1 MFHMAWFVGR
11 GYSPYGWNQP
21 WSGDVGQNWM
31 RPDANVS
38 LARALERACFDY
50 MMIEDGSFVPDS
62 YGSSPDWFLRN
73 AHAVPKNDPM
83 PLVPLIGQAT
93 RKLGI
98 VATVTTSFYPPF
110 LAARLGATLDH
121 LTEGRFG
128 FNLVTAHNDRSAQN
142 YGLDKHYEHD
152 LRYEMADEWI
162 DVVNKLWLSW
172 EPGAV
177 VDDTENKTYVDPTKV
192 HPIHHEGRFFR
203 SRGPLNTVPGP
214 QGRPVICQ
222 AGGSAAGIAFA
233 AKNADTIIAR
243 VKGVAEAKAYRETL
257 AGHMRSHGRDPK
269 ECKLLFSFT
278 SVLGESDQIAADN
291 KRRLDAAAS
300 KEIELRLASM
310 SYASGVDFSKFDLDA
325 PVPQIK
331 TNAAQSSTALMTG
344 GTGQKTLREVASA
357 PHGIGLDFVGT
368 PDTVAAQMA
377 ETMQEIGGDG
387 YLVNEMPTRR
397 RIAEITDGL
406 VPALK
411 RRGVVRTE
419 YSHDTFR
426 ANLLAF

>member
-1 MFHMAWFVGR
+1 MK
-11 GYSPYGWNQP
+11 P
-21 WSGDVGQNWM
+21 DQN
-31 RPDANVS
+31 VT

-62 YGSSPDWFLRN
+62 YGGSHDWFLRN

-93 RKLGI
+93 QKLGI

-110 LAARLGATLDH
+110 LAARLGVTLDH
-121 LTEGRFG
+121 LTDGRFG

-177 VDDTENKTYVDPTKV
+177 VDDKENKMYVDPAKV

-203 SRGPLNTVPGP
+203 CRGPLNTVPGP

-233 AKNADTIIAR
+233 AKNADTIISR
-243 VKGVAEAKAYRETL
+243 VKGVAEAKSYREKL
-257 AGHMRSHGRDPK
+257 AGHMKAHGRDPK
-269 ECKLLFSFT
+269 DCKLLFSFT
-278 SVLGESDQIAADN
+278 SVLGESNEIAANN
-291 KRRLDAAAS
+291 KRRLDEAAS
-300 KEIELRLASM
+300 QEIELRLASM

-331 TNAAQSSTALMTG
+331 TNAAQSSTALMTSSA
-344 GTGQKTLREVASA
+344 GQKTLREIASVG
-357 PHGIGLDFVGT
+357 HGIGLDFVGT
-368 PDTVAAQMA
+368 PDTVAGQME
-377 ETMQEIGGDG
+377 ETMREIGGDG

-406 VPALK
+406 MPALK
-411 RRGVVRTE
+411 RRGVVRKS
-419 YSHDTFR
+419 YSHKTFR
-426 ANLLAF
+426 ENLLAF